1 MQSFWR
7 LNVMIKQENRSTL
20 VFVMSISLIL
30 VSIGCS
36 LSGLIGSTADD
47 NNRELIPTRTPMPTF
62 TPTPAGGAFVD
73 VSIETPPEIEVQV
86 PPAGD
91 AAEPEEIV
99 AEPTEPPPSPTPQ
112 PTATP
117 VPAITLL
124 QNMNIRGGPG
134 TNYPVVGAGAPG
146 DTATIVG
153 RNDDGSWLQIEVPNV
168 AGGVAWIYGPLVQI
182 DGNAEAIAVAQAPPP
197 PPTPTPVPTEV
208 PVPTPVPT
216 KAYQFTPDGF
226 WGTENA
232 GIVHFKGRFRDEAGN
247 LVNGYSVLI
256 DNGAWRV
263 VSHPSGASHHYP
275 EKGDG
280 EWDIVIPDPSTGVG
294 WWWVTVVSYDCPDFF
309 ERFDAQCKQYT
320 KLSEDIKILMNW
332 PDETVL
338 NANWT
343 CHWDCDKG
351 LYKDAFRR

>member
-1 MQSFWR
+1 MK
-7 LNVMIKQENRSTL
+7 KQINHSIL
-20 VFVMSISLIL
+20 VFALPITIAL
-30 VSIGCS
+30 VSLGCN
-36 LSGLIGSTADD
+36 LSQILPGSAGNDIETT
-47 NNRELIPTRTPMPTF
+47 PTRTPMPTF
-62 TPTPAGGAFVD
+62 TPTPAGEVAFVD
-73 VSIETPPEIEVQV
+73 SDVAIETQPETQGQEQ
-86 PPAGD
+86 P
-91 AAEPEEIV
+91 V
-99 AEPTEPPPSPTPQ
+99 AEATETEVVPTEPPPTDTPE

-117 VPAITLL
+117 APAVTIL
-124 QNMNIRGGPG
+124 QEMNIRGGPG

-146 DTATIVG
+146 DSADVLG
-153 RNDDGSWLQIEVPNV
+153 KNDDGSWFQIAVPNV

-182 DGNAEAIAVAQAPPP
+182 VGNVDAVAVAEAPPP
-197 PPTPTPVPTEV
+197 PPTPTPAPTDV

-256 DNGAWRV
+256 DNGAWSV

-294 WWWVTVVSYDCPDFF
+294 WWWVTVVRYDCPDFF

-320 KLSEDIKILMNW
+320 KLSEDIKVLINW

-351 LYKDAFRR
+351 LYKDAYRRGN

>member
-1 MQSFWR
+1 MKKK
-7 LNVMIKQENRSTL
+7 INRSNLAFVLPTIL
-20 VFVMSISLIL
+20 VFISL
-30 VSIGCS
+30 GCS
-36 LSGLIGSTADD
+36 LSGVLAGTSD
-47 NNRELIPTRTPMPTF
+47 NLSGTMPTRTPMPTF
-62 TPTPAGGAFVD
+62 TPTPTGEAFVN
-73 VSIETPPEIEVQV
+73 VSLQTAPETEAQ
-86 PPAGD
+86 
-91 AAEPEEIV
+91 EPTV
-99 AEPTEPPPSPTPQ
+99 TNTVEPTEPPPTDTPEPTP
-112 PTATP
+112 TP
-117 VPAITLL
+117 VPAITIL

-146 DTATIVG
+146 DTAKILG
-153 RNDDGSWLQIEVPNV
+153 KNDDGSWLQIGVPTV
-168 AGGVAWIYGPLVQI
+168 ADGVAWIYGPLVQI
-182 DGNAEAIAVAQAPPP
+182 DGSVDAIAVAQAPPP

-256 DNGAWRV
+256 DNGSWSV
-263 VSHPSGASHHYP
+263 ISHPSGASIHYP

-294 WWWVTVVSYDCPDFF
+294 WWWVTVVRYDCPDFF
-309 ERFDAQCKQYT
+309 QRFDAQCKQYT
-320 KLSEDIKILMNW
+320 KLSEDIKILINW

-351 LYKDAFRR
+351 LYKDAYHR